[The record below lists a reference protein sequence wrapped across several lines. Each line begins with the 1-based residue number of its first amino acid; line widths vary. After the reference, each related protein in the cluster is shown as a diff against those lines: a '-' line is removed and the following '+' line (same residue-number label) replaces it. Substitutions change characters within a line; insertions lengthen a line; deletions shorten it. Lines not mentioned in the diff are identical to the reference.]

1 MQKLLDIVLK
11 TMYGIF
17 WVKNVSF
24 MFLEIYG
31 TMYITFIEFIL
42 MNENICRPN
51 VSRVDTSA
59 VLNRK
64 RQVNAFTSIT

>member
-1 MQKLLDIVLK
+1 
-11 TMYGIF
+11 MYGIF

-42 MNENICRPN
+42 MNENICRPECI
-51 VSRVDTSA
+51 TSGRIGSVEQKA
-59 VLNRK
+59 AGKCIHEYNLK
-64 RQVNAFTSIT
+64 YYFA